1 MQAGEAARPRTESQ
15 DVQSHDGTMPSGG
28 KRAAGGEGEGRGNR
42 GHSMQGEAGLR
53 TQSKAGKRGVGHLH
67 RQSPSRFGA
76 DMITGHMRSKSAR
89 GWAPRDSLVQP
100 RPPSSLTDRP
110 AHTMWATL
118 SDFKPS
124 DAAVN
129 AMEAKSPET
138 RDGQPTP
145 FKDSTRKTARRFT
158 PSRPYVWKFPGERV
172 RTDPLEAG
180 TGPATRTRLLP
191 EVPLG
196 GWQPPWG
203 PCERGG
209 LGRGRDGSTFPD
221 LAGLGHRGHLGRA
234 ETAPPGQGSTSQ
246 GLRSLLPIDITA
258 RVEAGCQRTRTHPRP
273 RTRARRPPPASPPP
287 PPRVSPTQNQAA
299 GVTAFDESSLFT

>member
-1 MQAGEAARPRTESQ
+1 
-15 DVQSHDGTMPSGG
+15 
-28 KRAAGGEGEGRGNR
+28 
-42 GHSMQGEAGLR
+42 
-53 TQSKAGKRGVGHLH
+53 
-67 RQSPSRFGA
+67 
-76 DMITGHMRSKSAR
+76 MITRHMRSKSAR
-89 GWAPRDSLVQP
+89 GWAPRDSSAQP

-110 AHTMWATL
+110 AHTMRATL

-145 FKDSTRKTARRFT
+145 FKDSTRKTAGCFT

-196 GWQPPWG
+196 GWQPPGG
-203 PCERGG
+203 PVSGAGSGG
-209 LGRGRDGSTFPD
+209 GRDGSTFPD

-246 GLRSLLPIDITA
+246 GS
-258 RVEAGCQRTRTHPRP
+258 GHC
-273 RTRARRPPPASPPP
+273 SPL
-287 PPRVSPTQNQAA
+287 T
-299 GVTAFDESSLFT
+299 

>member
-1 MQAGEAARPRTESQ
+1 
-15 DVQSHDGTMPSGG
+15 
-28 KRAAGGEGEGRGNR
+28 
-42 GHSMQGEAGLR
+42 
-53 TQSKAGKRGVGHLH
+53 
-67 RQSPSRFGA
+67 
-76 DMITGHMRSKSAR
+76 MRSKSAR
-89 GWAPRDSLVQP
+89 GWAPRDSSVQP
-100 RPPSSLTDRP
+100 RPPSLLTDRP

-124 DAAVN
+124 DATVN

-145 FKDSTRKTARRFT
+145 FKDSTRKTAGRFT

-180 TGPATRTRLLP
+180 IGPATRTRLLP

-209 LGRGRDGSTFPD
+209 LGRGERRLHLPRPD
-221 LAGLGHRGHLGRA
+221 WPGPQR
-234 ETAPPGQGSTSQ
+234 PPGQGGDGPS
-246 GLRSLLPIDITA
+246 
-258 RVEAGCQRTRTHPRP
+258 
-273 RTRARRPPPASPPP
+273 RARLHQPGAL
-287 PPRVSPTQNQAA
+287 
-299 GVTAFDESSLFT
+299 VTAPH